1 MATDTVP
8 GYKTSEFWKSLL
20 VVLVGCALILHALIK
35 WGPQSDIELE
45 VGAALAGVQ
54 STAYLIGR
62 SLVKKGT
69 ANEGQSS
76 SSDQSVGS

>member
-1 MATDTVP
+1 MTTEVVP

-35 WGPQSDIELE
+35 GGPQSDIELE
-45 VGAALAGVQ
+45 IGAALAGVQ

-62 SLVKKGT
+62 SLAKKGT
-69 ANEGQSS
+69 ANEGLSKP
-76 SSDQSVGS
+76 SDQSVGS